1 MQDVFIHNPN
11 QNNTIRT
18 FSLYQL
24 IPKTCNC
31 PSRFILYLAPNAF
44 LCSHNY
50 LSPFSVLLVLLEP
63 FPCVETNTKTLV
75 PAPHPSNVTSFLNV
89 PYTQSF
95 NIMSPCSFIFPNQLF
110 QSIKLDLT
118 ISIYSQSSYPTSWHS
133 LVSGFYQSFFCFW
146 ILIKTFRPF
155 RDHS

>member
-1 MQDVFIHNPN
+1 MQDVVIHNPN
-11 QNNTIRT
+11 QNNTIGT

-89 PYTQSF
+89 PYTHSF

-110 QSIKLDLT
+110 QSIKLVLT
-118 ISIYSQSSYPTSWHS
+118 IFRLCFNLLSIELSNIPTQSCIWFLSVFFFLFLNSY
-133 LVSGFYQSFFCFW
+133 
-146 ILIKTFRPF
+146 
-155 RDHS
+155 